1 MIFYVYLSLEH
12 INDFIMKRLL
22 ILTAVAAMVATSC
35 GTSYKSSGIGN
46 PGDEELNIGYG
57 KTTKDDN
64 NSAVSTLKMP
74 KHTSYSNIY
83 QYIEGKVPGVEIIGT
98 HFRVRGGQTNRSE
111 GYALVLVDG
120 LEVEDVSGLDPNV
133 VESVDVLKDAASA
146 SIYGIKAANG
156 VILITTKR

>member
-1 MIFYVYLSLEH
+1 MIFYVYWALEH

-83 QYIEGKVPGVEIIGT
+83 QYIEGKVPGV
-98 HFRVRGGQTNRSE
+98 
-111 GYALVLVDG
+111 
-120 LEVEDVSGLDPNV
+120 
-133 VESVDVLKDAASA
+133 
-146 SIYGIKAANG
+146 
-156 VILITTKR
+156 

>member
-1 MIFYVYLSLEH
+1 MIFYVYWALEH

-83 QYIEGKVPGVEIIGT
+83 QYIEEARPT
-98 HFRVRGGQTNRSE
+98 
-111 GYALVLVDG
+111 ALKATLWSWWTVWK
-120 LEVEDVSGLDPNV
+120 S
-133 VESVDVLKDAASA
+133 KMSA
-146 SIYGIKAANG
+146 DWIPMW
-156 VILITTKR
+156 